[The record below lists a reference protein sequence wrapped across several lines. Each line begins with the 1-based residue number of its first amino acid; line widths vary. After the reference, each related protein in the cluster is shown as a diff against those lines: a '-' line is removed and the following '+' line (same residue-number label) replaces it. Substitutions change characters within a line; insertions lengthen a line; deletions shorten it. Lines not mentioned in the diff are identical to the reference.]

1 MAVDDDLIETDFGAW
16 EGLTFAEAAERDPEL
31 HRRWLRDTSTEPPGG
46 ESFDH
51 VNQRVRQARDRIV
64 ADHGGSTVLVVSHVT
79 PIKMLLREA
88 LDAGPGILLPAAPGP
103 GVVEH
108 RRVLPRRRFVGAAG
122 ESDRVSELEIASI
135 RVVGHRGVGSLACF
149 RDWIGAARRVL
160 GRRGHR
166 RPATCDPRRGS
177 GNPEDSGAIVTSWV
191 RQPSWWAGTLGA
203 VGGYVF
209 QALALAH
216 GSLLLVQP
224 LLVSSLLF
232 VLPLGARFSNQHVRA
247 RDWCWALVLTA
258 ALTVFV
264 LVGQP
269 REGHYRPPVPAWSV
283 ALVGSVPVVIVCVL
297 AARRT
302 VGRPRAMLL
311 ATAVAVLLGMIAV
324 LTKVSTHRLAVH
336 GWHGLLT
343 VPAPYLLVALAV
355 AVTVLQQSAFHAG
368 ALQASVPIML
378 VGEPVVA
385 VLLGVVILGE
395 HLVVR
400 GAGALI
406 LALAVGAMTAATIA
420 LGRDSAPPATPVR
433 SGGVV
438 KDQARARSAHPSAR
452 RTGRGAPPRPTSRE
466 PIAPAG
472 RGW

>member
-1 MAVDDDLIETDFGAW
+1 MEWLASHALAIGSALLAAFWAAVGI
-16 EGLTFAEAAERDPEL
+16 
-31 HRRWLRDTSTEPPGG
+31 
-46 ESFDH
+46 
-51 VNQRVRQARDRIV
+51 VVRQRAIQGE
-64 ADHGGSTVLVVSHVT
+64 AGS
-79 PIKMLLREA
+79 
-88 LDAGPGILLPAAPGP
+88 
-103 GVVEH
+103 
-108 RRVLPRRRFVGAAG
+108 
-122 ESDRVSELEIASI
+122 
-135 RVVGHRGVGSLACF
+135 
-149 RDWIGAARRVL
+149 
-160 GRRGHR
+160 
-166 RPATCDPRRGS
+166 
-177 GNPEDSGAIVTSWV
+177 PEDSGAIVTSWV
-191 RQPSWWAGTLGA
+191 RRPSWWAGTLGA

-247 RDWCWALVLTA
+247 RDWCWALVLTT

-283 ALVGSVPVVIVCVL
+283 ALIGSVPVVIVCVL
-297 AARRT
+297 AARRMA
-302 VGRPRAMLL
+302 GRPRAMLL

-324 LTKVSTHRLAVH
+324 LTKVSTHRLAVR

-343 VPAPYLLVALAV
+343 VPAPYLLVVLAIT
-355 AVTVLQQSAFHAG
+355 VTVLQQSAFHAG

-385 VLLGVVILGE
+385 VLLGVLILGE

-406 LALAVGAMTAATIA
+406 LTLAVAAMTAATVA
-420 LGRDSAPPATPVR
+420 LGRDSASSTTPVVDTTA
-433 SGGVV
+433 SI
-438 KDQARARSAHPSAR
+438 
-452 RTGRGAPPRPTSRE
+452 PRKAT
-466 PIAPAG
+466 AVDG
-472 RGW
+472 

>member
-1 MAVDDDLIETDFGAW
+1 VEWLASHALAIGSALLAALFAAVGI
-16 EGLTFAEAAERDPEL
+16 
-31 HRRWLRDTSTEPPGG
+31 
-46 ESFDH
+46 
-51 VNQRVRQARDRIV
+51 VVRQRAIQT
-64 ADHGGSTVLVVSHVT
+64 GSN
-79 PIKMLLREA
+79 
-88 LDAGPGILLPAAPGP
+88 DPANA
-103 GVVEH
+103 
-108 RRVLPRRRFVGAAG
+108 
-122 ESDRVSELEIASI
+122 
-135 RVVGHRGVGSLACF
+135 
-149 RDWIGAARRVL
+149 
-160 GRRGHR
+160 
-166 RPATCDPRRGS
+166 
-177 GNPEDSGAIVTSWV
+177 GAIVTSWI
-191 RQPSWWAGTLGA
+191 RQSSWWLGTVGA

-247 RDWCWALVLTA
+247 RDWCWAVLLTA

-269 REGHYRPPVPAWSV
+269 REGHYRAPVPAWSV
-283 ALVGSVPVVIVCVL
+283 ALGTSAPVVIVCVL

-302 VGRPRAMLL
+302 FGRRRATLL
-311 ATAVAVLLGMIAV
+311 AGAVAVLLGMVAV
-324 LTKVSTHRLAVH
+324 LTKVSTHRVAVH

-355 AVTVLQQSAFHAG
+355 TVTVLQQSAFHAG

-400 GAGALI
+400 GAGTVI
-406 LALAVGAMTAATIA
+406 LVVAVGAMTAATVA
-420 LGRDSAPPATPVR
+420 LGRDSASTGQTAKKTAHLEI
-433 SGGVV
+433 
-438 KDQARARSAHPSAR
+438 ARK
-452 RTGRGAPPRPTSRE
+452 
-466 PIAPAG
+466 
-472 RGW
+472 

>member
-1 MAVDDDLIETDFGAW
+1 MTSHALAIGSALLAAIWAAVGIVVRQRAIQD
-16 EGLTFAEAAERDPEL
+16 EAANR
-31 HRRWLRDTSTEPPGG
+31 
-46 ESFDH
+46 
-51 VNQRVRQARDRIV
+51 
-64 ADHGGSTVLVVSHVT
+64 
-79 PIKMLLREA
+79 
-88 LDAGPGILLPAAPGP
+88 
-103 GVVEH
+103 
-108 RRVLPRRRFVGAAG
+108 
-122 ESDRVSELEIASI
+122 
-135 RVVGHRGVGSLACF
+135 
-149 RDWIGAARRVL
+149 
-160 GRRGHR
+160 
-166 RPATCDPRRGS
+166 
-177 GNPEDSGAIVTSWV
+177 EDSGAIVTSWV
-191 RQPSWWAGTLGA
+191 RQPSWWAGTLA
-203 VGGYVF
+203 AIGGYVF

-232 VLPLGARFSNQHVRA
+232 VLPLGARFSHQHVRA
-247 RDWCWALVLTA
+247 RDWCWALMLTA

-283 ALVGSVPVVIVCVL
+283 ALACSVPVVIVCVV

-302 VGRPRAMLL
+302 SGRVRAMLL

-343 VPAPYLLVALAV
+343 VPAPYLLVVLAIT
-355 AVTVLQQSAFHAG
+355 VTVLQQSAFHAG

-385 VLLGVVILGE
+385 VALGVVILGE

-406 LALAVGAMTAATIA
+406 LTVAVAAMTAATIA
-420 LGRDSAPPATPVR
+420 LGRDSGAGPTQVVDSADSVRDRESDVR
-433 SGGVV
+433 S
-438 KDQARARSAHPSAR
+438 
-452 RTGRGAPPRPTSRE
+452 
-466 PIAPAG
+466 PA
-472 RGW
+472 

>member
-1 MAVDDDLIETDFGAW
+1 VEWVTSHALAIGSALLAALFAAVGIVIRQRAIQQ
-16 EGLTFAEAAERDPEL
+16 EA
-31 HRRWLRDTSTEPPGG
+31 
-46 ESFDH
+46 
-51 VNQRVRQARDRIV
+51 NN
-64 ADHGGSTVLVVSHVT
+64 
-79 PIKMLLREA
+79 
-88 LDAGPGILLPAAPGP
+88 
-103 GVVEH
+103 
-108 RRVLPRRRFVGAAG
+108 
-122 ESDRVSELEIASI
+122 SD
-135 RVVGHRGVGSLACF
+135 
-149 RDWIGAARRVL
+149 
-160 GRRGHR
+160 
-166 RPATCDPRRGS
+166 
-177 GNPEDSGAIVTSWV
+177 DSGAIVTSWV
-191 RQPSWWAGTLGA
+191 RQPAWWAGSLGA
-203 VGGYVF
+203 IGGYVF

-247 RDWCWALVLTA
+247 RDWGWALLLTA

-264 LVGQP
+264 VVGQP

-283 ALVGSVPVVIVCVL
+283 ALTCSVPLVIVCVL

-311 ATAVAVLLGMIAV
+311 ASAVAVLLGMIAV

-343 VPAPYLLVALAV
+343 VPAPYLLVGL
-355 AVTVLQQSAFHAG
+355 AVTVTLLQQSAFHAG

-400 GAGALI
+400 GEGDLI

-420 LGRDSAPPATPVR
+420 LGRDSASSPTAVA
-433 SGGVV
+433 
-438 KDQARARSAHPSAR
+438 DQVAS
-452 RTGRGAPPRPTSRE
+452 
-466 PIAPAG
+466 
-472 RGW
+472 

>member
-1 MAVDDDLIETDFGAW
+1 MEWLASHALAIGSALLAAFWAAVGI
-16 EGLTFAEAAERDPEL
+16 
-31 HRRWLRDTSTEPPGG
+31 
-46 ESFDH
+46 
-51 VNQRVRQARDRIV
+51 VVRQRAIQ
-64 ADHGGSTVLVVSHVT
+64 G
-79 PIKMLLREA
+79 EA
-88 LDAGPGILLPAAPGP
+88 
-103 GVVEH
+103 
-108 RRVLPRRRFVGAAG
+108 
-122 ESDRVSELEIASI
+122 
-135 RVVGHRGVGSLACF
+135 
-149 RDWIGAARRVL
+149 
-160 GRRGHR
+160 
-166 RPATCDPRRGS
+166 

-247 RDWCWALVLTA
+247 RDWWWALVLIT

-283 ALVGSVPVVIVCVL
+283 ALIGSVPVVIVCVL
-297 AARRT
+297 AARRM

-324 LTKVSTHRLAVH
+324 LTKVSTHRLAVR

-343 VPAPYLLVALAV
+343 VPAPYLLVVLAV
-355 AVTVLQQSAFHAG
+355 AVTVLEQSAFHAG

-400 GAGALI
+400 GPEL
-406 LALAVGAMTAATIA
+406 
-420 LGRDSAPPATPVR
+420 
-433 SGGVV
+433 
-438 KDQARARSAHPSAR
+438 
-452 RTGRGAPPRPTSRE
+452 
-466 PIAPAG
+466 
-472 RGW
+472 